1 MAFYAG
7 LDSETYD
14 RQYSNKA
21 LLGRIWSYAKT
32 YKKLIYTILIA
43 LILQGSIGA
52 LPPVLISKVLDQGIA
67 GIPDRTAFYLLAGMV
82 ILVEVLGFV
91 FYYINHRLLAR
102 VIADVNRDLSTDA
115 FASSMHQDMAFHDA
129 YSSGRILSRITTDT
143 RDFST
148 FITITMD
155 VANNALQSL
164 VTAIILLN
172 TEWHLALALFAIVP
186 VVIIIVSFY
195 RSMARKLTRQGMR
208 AMANVNATIK
218 ETISGIAIAKNFRQ
232 EASIY
237 EDFKDS
243 NAVSYKMNV
252 KRGLVLSIVFPTTR
266 ALGGIATAL
275 VVYLG
280 SGSVISGLISAGAW
294 YMFVL
299 SIDRFLQPVLAITS
313 YWTQVQTG
321 LSAAERIF
329 ALIDAEHT
337 VIQTGNYVPTQLR
350 GKIDFNKLT
359 FRYNTGKEVLK
370 DFDLH
375 IQEGENVAIV
385 GHTGAGKSSI
395 ARLIARFYEFQGGEL
410 LIDDRDIRTYDL
422 HALRQHMG
430 LVTQVPFL
438 FEGTVEENIR
448 FARPEINREEILALA
463 NQIGEGEWL
472 ETFRDGLDTLVGE
485 RGAQISMG
493 QRQLVAL
500 MRVLAQ
506 RPSVFILDEATA
518 SIDPF
523 TEKQIQTALNLILKQ
538 STSVL
543 IAHRLSTVQSA
554 DRIIVLDEGVI
565 LEEGNH
571 EQLLKSGGYY
581 ADLYNTY
588 FRHQSLE
595 YVEKVGK
602 IFHSNQNDFLSSQD
616 RASA

>member
-1 MAFYAG
+1 
-7 LDSETYD
+7 
-14 RQYSNKA
+14 
-21 LLGRIWSYAKT
+21 
-32 YKKLIYTILIA
+32 
-43 LILQGSIGA
+43 
-52 LPPVLISKVLDQGIA
+52 
-67 GIPDRTAFYLLAGMV
+67 
-82 ILVEVLGFV
+82 
-91 FYYINHRLLAR
+91 
-102 VIADVNRDLSTDA
+102 
-115 FASSMHQDMAFHDA
+115 
-129 YSSGRILSRITTDT
+129 
-143 RDFST
+143 
-148 FITITMD
+148 
-155 VANNALQSL
+155 
-164 VTAIILLN
+164 
-172 TEWHLALALFAIVP
+172 
-186 VVIIIVSFY
+186 
-195 RSMARKLTRQGMR
+195 
-208 AMANVNATIK
+208 
-218 ETISGIAIAKNFRQ
+218 
-232 EASIY
+232 
-237 EDFKDS
+237 
-243 NAVSYKMNV
+243 
-252 KRGLVLSIVFPTTR
+252 
-266 ALGGIATAL
+266 
-275 VVYLG
+275 
-280 SGSVISGLISAGAW
+280 
-294 YMFVL
+294 
-299 SIDRFLQPVLAITS
+299 
-313 YWTQVQTG
+313 
-321 LSAAERIF
+321 
-329 ALIDAEHT
+329 
-337 VIQTGNYVPTQLR
+337 
-350 GKIDFNKLT
+350 
-359 FRYNTGKEVLK
+359 VLK

-395 ARLIARFYEFQGGEL
+395 ARLIARFYEFQSGEL
-410 LIDDRDIRTYDL
+410 LIDDRDIRSYNL
-422 HALRQHMG
+422 RALRQHMG

-448 FARPEINREEILALA
+448 FSHPEISREEILALA
-463 NQIGEGEWL
+463 YQIGDGEWL
-472 ETFRDGLDTLVGE
+472 ETFGEGLDTLVGE

-602 IFHSNQNDFLSSQD
+602 IFHSNQNEFLSSQD

>member
-21 LLGRIWSYAKT
+21 LLSRIWSNARA
-32 YKKLIYTILIA
+32 YKKQIIVILIA
-43 LILQGSIGA
+43 IFLQGSIGA
-52 LPPVLISKVLDQGIA
+52 LPPLLISKVLDEGIA
-67 GIPDRTAFYLLAGMV
+67 GVPDRSVFYLLAGLV
-82 ILVEVLGFV
+82 IIVEVLGFV
-91 FYYINHRLLAR
+91 FYYVNHRLLAR
-102 VIADVNRDLSTDA
+102 VIADINRDLSTDA
-115 FASSMHQDMAFHDA
+115 FAASMRQDMAFHDR

-164 VTAIILLN
+164 ITAIILLN
-172 TEWHLALALFAIVP
+172 TQWRLAVTLFMIVP

-195 RSMARKLTRQGMR
+195 RSLARRFTRQGMR

-232 EASIY
+232 EESIY
-237 EDFKDS
+237 RDFKQT
-243 NAVSYKMNV
+243 NNVSYEMNV
-252 KRGLVLSIVFPTTR
+252 KRGMILSVVFPTTR
-266 ALGGIATAL
+266 ALGGIATA
-275 VVYLG
+275 VIVYTG
-280 SGSVISGLISAGAW
+280 SNSVIAGLISAGAW

-299 SIDRFLQPVLAITS
+299 SIDRFLQPVMALTS

-337 VIQTGNYVPTQLR
+337 VIQTGNYLPTQLR

-395 ARLIARFYEFQGGEL
+395 ARLIARFYEFQSGEL
-410 LIDDRDIRTYDL
+410 LIDDRDIRSYNL
-422 HALRQHMG
+422 RALRQHMG

-448 FARPEINREEILALA
+448 FSQPEISREEILALA
-463 NQIGEGEWL
+463 YQIGDGEWL
-472 ETFRDGLDTLVGE
+472 ETFGEGLDTLVGE

-506 RPSVFILDEATA
+506 KPSVFILDEATA

-602 IFHSNQNDFLSSQD
+602 IFHSNQNEFLSSQD
-616 RASA
+616 SAAA

>member
-21 LLGRIWSYAKT
+21 LLCRIWSYAQV
-32 YKKLIYTILIA
+32 YKKQIFIILIA
-43 LILQGSIGA
+43 IILQGSVGA
-52 LPPVLISKVLDQGIA
+52 LPPLLISKVLDEGIA
-67 GIPDRTAFYLLAGMV
+67 GVPDRTVFYLLAAMV

-115 FASSMHQDMAFHDA
+115 FAASMRQDMAFHDH

-148 FITITMD
+148 FIKITMD
-155 VANNALQSL
+155 VANSALQSL
-164 VTAIILLN
+164 VTAIILIN
-172 TEWHLALALFAIVP
+172 TQWRLAATLFMVVP
-186 VVIIIVSFY
+186 VVIIVVSFY
-195 RSMARKLTRQGMR
+195 RSLARKFTRQGMR

-232 EASIY
+232 EESIY
-237 EDFKDS
+237 RDFKQT
-243 NAVSYKMNV
+243 NTVSYDMNV
-252 KRGLVLSIVFPTTR
+252 KRGLILSVVFPTTR
-266 ALGGIATAL
+266 ALGGIATA
-275 VVYLG
+275 VIVYTG
-280 SGSVISGLISAGAW
+280 SNSVMAGLISAGAW

-299 SIDRFLQPVLAITS
+299 SIDRFLQPVMALTS

-350 GKIDFNKLT
+350 GKIDFNQLT

-385 GHTGAGKSSI
+385 GHTGAGKTSI
-395 ARLIARFYEFQGGEL
+395 ARLIARFYEFQSGEL
-410 LIDDRDIRTYDL
+410 LIDDRDIRSYNL

-448 FARPEINREEILALA
+448 FSQPEISREEILDLA
-463 NQIGEGEWL
+463 YQIGDGEWL
-472 ETFRDGLDTLVGE
+472 DTFGEGLDTVVGE

-506 RPSVFILDEATA
+506 KPSVFILDEATA

-554 DRIIVLDEGVI
+554 DRIIVLEEGVI

-571 EQLLKSGGYY
+571 WQLLQRSGYY

-595 YVEKVGK
+595 YVEKAGQILRSK
-602 IFHSNQNDFLSSQD
+602 QDLSS
-616 RASA
+616 SS

>member
-21 LLGRIWSYAKT
+21 LLCRIWSYAQV
-32 YKKLIYTILIA
+32 YKKQIFIILIA
-43 LILQGSIGA
+43 IILQGSVGA
-52 LPPVLISKVLDQGIA
+52 LPPLLISKVLDEGIA
-67 GIPDRTAFYLLAGMV
+67 GVPDRTVFYLLAAMV

-115 FASSMHQDMAFHDA
+115 FAASMRQDMAFHDH

-148 FITITMD
+148 FIKITMD
-155 VANNALQSL
+155 VANSALQSL
-164 VTAIILLN
+164 VTAIILIN
-172 TEWHLALALFAIVP
+172 TQWRLAATLFMVVP
-186 VVIIIVSFY
+186 VVIIVVSFY
-195 RSMARKLTRQGMR
+195 RSLARKFTRQGMR

-232 EASIY
+232 EESIY
-237 EDFKDS
+237 RDFKQT
-243 NAVSYKMNV
+243 NTVSYDMNV
-252 KRGLVLSIVFPTTR
+252 KRGLILSVVFPTTR
-266 ALGGIATAL
+266 ALGGIATA
-275 VVYLG
+275 VIVYTG
-280 SGSVISGLISAGAW
+280 SNSVMAGLISAGAW

-299 SIDRFLQPVLAITS
+299 SIDRFLQPVMALTS

-350 GKIDFNKLT
+350 GKIDFNQLT

-385 GHTGAGKSSI
+385 GHTGAGKTSI
-395 ARLIARFYEFQGGEL
+395 ARLIARFYEFQSGEL
-410 LIDDRDIRTYDL
+410 LIDDRDIRSYNL

-448 FARPEINREEILALA
+448 FSQPEISREEILDLA
-463 NQIGEGEWL
+463 YQIGDGEWL
-472 ETFRDGLDTLVGE
+472 DTFGEGLDTVVGE

-506 RPSVFILDEATA
+506 KPSVFILDEATA

-554 DRIIVLDEGVI
+554 DRIIVLEEGVI

-571 EQLLKSGGYY
+571 WQLLQRGGFY

-595 YVEKVGK
+595 YVEKAGQILRSK
-602 IFHSNQNDFLSSQD
+602 QDLSS
-616 RASA
+616 SS